1 MNFWRYWLTNV
12 IVAAALQGIAPAQA
26 QDSPPRSPIPQ
37 QCECAPPVLSLISIP
52 VPYDPAESVLG
63 GAQLVHDAAERA
75 AIIDMLQKSQH
86 LSNVRLHAYDLKTS
100 FTSYGSS
107 SSDGRWI
114 LEDMSPGTDVYRWTA
129 QGPSYSAV
137 FLTSKKLLS
146 SSQPGGAV
154 PLRLAQ
160 VRSAIFG
167 AFFPGIGPLA
177 TLRAADGNV
186 GGAALKCVLIAVNIP
201 AGTQPEFASGRSFGE
216 SEYCIDPKTLLLELY
231 SPAPGIYI
239 HYDYANA
246 QHFHDTIIGGGFTI
260 TEGGKTIIEARTDS
274 VSDAPPPNSNL
285 FEPTG
290 LHTLGAGIVAEVPTL
305 VRGIGGA
312 PGSSAQSSK
321 TEVVVVHGVLSPD
334 GKLDEPEIIAS
345 TNPSFNQA
353 AIDRTARAPT
363 LQNGTFVQP
372 GAVQHTRE
380 IIFTEEFRPSP
391 VALSQNRAVA
401 PAIGELPLEVRVA
414 PGVGVSPGSVNPGP
428 ATLPYNSGGSSALP
442 YSAIRE
448 NETVR
453 TLSDGTHIVTKSQT
467 RMYRDSQGRT
477 RTEVFPPPE
486 IASATG
492 SQEPMIITIMDPVEG
507 VQYSLNPRN
516 HSGTRNVLRARP
528 AVPPQPVPR
537 PPVNVTPPP
546 RPPDELRPQTT
557 SEDLGMQTIGG
568 VSAHGTRMTTT
579 VPVNAQ
585 GNDRPLVTVFER
597 WYSDEFRMDIRTKRS
612 DPRNGETTEN
622 VTIDRTEPDPSLFRP
637 PADYA
642 ITEPQHQ

>member
-1 MNFWRYWLTNV
+1 MNFWRYWLTNI
-12 IVAAALQGIAPAQA
+12 IVAAALQGIALAQA
-26 QDSPPRSPIPQ
+26 QDSPPRS
-37 QCECAPPVLSLISIP
+37 AVGPPVLSLIGIP
-52 VPYDPAESVLG
+52 VPYDPAESILA
-63 GAQLVHDAAERA
+63 GAQLVDDAAERA
-75 AIIDMLQKSQH
+75 AIIDMLQKSQR

-100 FTSYGSS
+100 FTSFGSS

-114 LEDMSPGTDVYRWTA
+114 LEDMSPGADVYRWTA

-146 SSQPGGAV
+146 SDQPGGAV

-186 GGAALKCVLIAVNIP
+186 GGAALRCVLIALNLPVD
-201 AGTQPEFASGRSFGE
+201 TQPVFASGRSFGE

-246 QHFHDTIIGGGFTI
+246 QHFHDTTIWDGFTI

-285 FEPTG
+285 FEPAG
-290 LHTLGAGIVAEVPTL
+290 LHTLGAGIVLEVPTL
-305 VRGIGGA
+305 VRSIGGA

-334 GKLDEPEIIAS
+334 GKLDEAEIIAT

-353 AIDRTARAPT
+353 AIDRTAQAPA
-363 LQNGTFVQP
+363 LQNGTYVQP
-372 GAVQHTRE
+372 GAVQHPRE
-380 IIFTEEFRPSP
+380 IIFTEEFRPRP
-391 VALSQNRAVA
+391 ATPSQNSAV
-401 PAIGELPLEVRVA
+401 AIGELA
-414 PGVGVSPGSVNPGP
+414 PGVGVSRGSAP
-428 ATLPYNSGGSSALP
+428 LPYNSSGLP
-442 YSAIRE
+442 YSTIRE
-448 NETVR
+448 SQTVR

-477 RTEVFPPPE
+477 RTEIFPPPQLL
-486 IASATG
+486 SATG
-492 SQEPMIITIMDPVEG
+492 SQEPLQIIIMDPIEG
-507 VQYSLNPRN
+507 VQYFLNPRN
-516 HSGTRNVLRARP
+516 HSGTRNVFRARP
-528 AVPPQPVPR
+528 AAVPPQPAPK
-537 PPVNVTPPP
+537 PPVNVAPPQ
-546 RPPDELRPQTT
+546 RPPQAPQESRPQTT
-557 SEDLGMQTIGG
+557 SEDLGMQMIDG
-568 VSAHGTRMTTT
+568 VSAHGTRVTTT
-579 VPVNAQ
+579 IPVNAQ
-585 GNDRPLVTVFER
+585 GNDRPLVTVFEH
-597 WYSDEFRMDIRTKRS
+597 WYSDELRMDIRSKRS

-622 VTIDRTEPDPSLFRP
+622 VTIDLTESDPSLFRP